1 MTFTT
6 ADLFDA
12 HPESLG
18 SCVAQFR
25 SYGSRT
31 LFLGRIATVRC
42 LEDNALVKRVLATE
56 GAGRVLVVDGGGSL
70 RTALVGDLI
79 AASAVRNGWSGVIVN
94 GAVRDTAALAGL
106 DLGVKALGSNPRRSA
121 KEGRG
126 DIEIPVTFGEVT
138 FTPGAWLYS
147 DEDGVVVSAEPI
159 HDHSVQV

>member
-12 HPESLG
+12 HGDALS
-18 SCVAQFR
+18 SCVTQFR

-31 LFLGRIATVRC
+31 RFFGRIETVRC
-42 LEDNALVKRVLATE
+42 LEDNALVREVLGTPGNE
-56 GAGRVLVVDGGGSL
+56 RVLVVDGGGSL
-70 RTALVGDLI
+70 RTALLGDLL
-79 AASAVRNGWSGVIVN
+79 AASAVRHGWSGVIVN

-106 DLGVKALGSNPRRSA
+106 SLGVKALGSNPRRSA

-126 DIEIPVTFGEVT
+126 EVGVPVTFGEVT

-147 DEDGVVVSAEPI
+147 DEDGVVVSAQRL
-159 HDHSVQV
+159 HD